1 MVYRDADMPAS
12 AKQALDGLS
21 LLTGKWQ
28 AAVLVVLAENGP
40 VGFNRLTVALPD
52 ISGKVLSDTLEAL
65 QDAGLVERRVVS
77 ESPLRVEYALTEAG
91 TDLKPV
97 FAELETWAETHL
109 ETATPTVVV
118 AETDRRITQMY
129 AEWLSDRYTVIRV
142 HDSAELET
150 TVLNDVDVL
159 LFARRLTGVAPQAV
173 PEMTTA
179 DCRTV
184 LLIDGRPAFDVL
196 DIPCDDVLAKPLVR
210 ETVLETI
217 ERQLNRQGESERE
230 RTRNAL
236 AEKCA
241 LFEETYAPAELD
253 ASERYAEACSTLE

>member
-1 MVYRDADMPAS
+1 MVYRDADMSAS

-21 LLTGKWQ
+21 LLTGKWR

-40 VGFNRLTVALPD
+40 VGFNQLSVALPD

-77 ESPLRVEYALTEAG
+77 ESPLRVEYALTETGA
-91 TDLKPV
+91 DLKPV
-97 FAELETWAETHL
+97 FAELEAWAETHL
-109 ETATPTVVV
+109 ETATPTIVV

-129 AEWLSDRYTVIRV
+129 AGWLSDRYTVIRA
-142 HDSAELET
+142 HDTAELET
-150 TVLNDVDVL
+150 AVLNDVDVL
-159 LFARRLTGVAPQAV
+159 LFARRLTGISSDRVI
-173 PEMTTA
+173 EMTTT

-184 LLIDGRPAFDVL
+184 LLVDGRPAFDVF
-196 DIPCDDVLAKPLVR
+196 DIPCDDVLAKPLVK
-210 ETVLETI
+210 ETVLEAI

-230 RTRNAL
+230 RTQNAR
-236 AEKCA
+236 AAKCA

-253 ASERYAEACSTLE
+253 ANERYAEAQKRLD